1 MRLAF
6 LGTPEPAV
14 ASLRALVEA
23 GHEVVLVITR
33 PDKRRGRGSDLSPSP
48 VKAAAHALGLRV
60 EHKLAA
66 LGEVDV
72 DLAVVVAYGR
82 IIPVDL
88 LARCPMVNV
97 HFSLLPRWRGAAPVE
112 RAVLAGD
119 EETGVCIM
127 ALEEEL
133 DTGAIY
139 RQATTSISE
148 KTTDEL
154 LVELAEMGSRLLV
167 EVLDG
172 GLPLP
177 APTSQVGEATYAA
190 KMEKTDFFLNPQ
202 ETVAYFA
209 RQVRTGRAVAVVN
222 SKRCKVHATGATR
235 SRHGDPG
242 SVHVTDGRLW
252 WSAADGDIEVTQL
265 HPEGAKS
272 ISASAFISGLRG
284 SESPR
289 WDRPSAAS

>member
-1 MRLAF
+1 
-6 LGTPEPAV
+6 
-14 ASLRALVEA
+14 
-23 GHEVVLVITR
+23 
-33 PDKRRGRGSDLSPSP
+33 
-48 VKAAAHALGLRV
+48 
-60 EHKLAA
+60 
-66 LGEVDV
+66 
-72 DLAVVVAYGR
+72 
-82 IIPVDL
+82 
-88 LARCPMVNV
+88 MVNV